1 MRKWLTI
8 ILQTLVSV
16 ALLAWIFRDAST
28 RREVVQ
34 FVREADIFWLV
45 TGVAFAGVGIVLGVY
60 RWEIFLRV
68 MGIRLSGWE
77 LFRISMVGLFFNNFL
92 VGAVGGDAVKVVWL
106 GAKGHSKVSALVSVL
121 MDRMSGLGAL
131 VVCSLVFI
139 AGRLDWLSR
148 SPVVAGVSHVVLVY
162 LVAVLVFLG
171 ITFVLAMRGV
181 TDRLPARIPGRG
193 QLVNFTSAYFKFVSH
208 WRSTLAASLISCVIL
223 VSYIGTFY
231 CAARAFAVNQ
241 PFVDFLAFM
250 PAVDII
256 AAMPVSL
263 GGFGIRDQLFA
274 TIMGDLYGI
283 PVAQAVSISLCG
295 AFMSLIWGLLGLA
308 MLPSYRRVVREE
320 TEKA

>member
-1 MRKWLTI
+1 MRKWLTL

-16 ALLAWIFRDAST
+16 ALLAWIFRDAAT

-34 FVREADIFWLV
+34 FVRDADPFWLV
-45 TGVAFAGVGIVLGVY
+45 AGLVSAGAGILLGVY

-131 VVCSLVFI
+131 VICSLVFI
-139 AGRLDWLSR
+139 AGRLEWLSH

-162 LVAVLVFLG
+162 LVAVLIFLG

-181 TDRLPARIPGRG
+181 TDRLPARVPARE

-208 WRSTLAASLISCVIL
+208 WRATLAASLLSCVIL

-231 CAARAFAVNQ
+231 CAARAFGVHE
-241 PFVDFLAFM
+241 PFADFLAFM

-263 GGFGIRDQLFA
+263 GGFGVRDQLFA

-283 PVAQAVSISLCG
+283 PLAQAVSISLCG
-295 AFMSLIWGLLGLA
+295 AFMSLAWGLVGLA
-308 MLPSYRRVVREE
+308 LLPSYRRTVKEE
-320 TEKA
+320 PEIA

>member
-1 MRKWLTI
+1 MRKWLTL

-16 ALLAWIFRDAST
+16 ALLAWIFRDAAT
-28 RREVVQ
+28 RREVVH
-34 FVREADIFWLV
+34 FVREADLFWLV
-45 TGVAFAGVGIVLGVY
+45 AGVASAGVGVILGVY

-68 MGIRLSGWE
+68 MGIRLSAWE

-106 GAKGHSKVSALVSVL
+106 GAKGHSKVSSLVSVL

-131 VVCSLVFI
+131 VICSLVFI

-148 SPVVAGVSHVVLVY
+148 SPVVAGVSQGVLVY
-162 LVAVLVFLG
+162 LVAVLVFLAV
-171 ITFVLAMRGV
+171 TFVLAMRGV
-181 TDRLPARIPGRG
+181 TDRLPARMPGRG
-193 QLVNFTSAYFKFVSH
+193 HLVTFTSAYFKFVSH
-208 WRSTLAASLISCVIL
+208 WRATLAASLLSCVIL

-231 CAARAFAVNQ
+231 CAARAFGVHQ

-256 AAMPVSL
+256 AALPVSL
-263 GGFGIRDQLFA
+263 GGFGVRDQLFA
-274 TIMGDLYGI
+274 TLMGDLYGV

-295 AFMSLIWGLLGLA
+295 AFMSLAWGLVGLA
-308 MLPSYRRVVREE
+308 LLPSYRRVVRQEPE
-320 TEKA
+320 TA